1 MNRDATSL
9 FDTYSVAQRTIVRHE
24 LEFAPLAEFRKSL
37 IGIFQQLDRSDERQR
52 DIAVRIWSII
62 SRLMT
67 STAAFD
73 RMLPDATECIF
84 VSPQSVKENWGH
96 EIWANYDRAV
106 SIAYSLVGVPNPLA
120 QKMTETVEGLIKES
134 RSFAIYCPKVEIPE
148 LQRNLAEAGLDP
160 AGVKVVSTV
169 VDYRELGV
177 VDNIV
182 KIGPMRTQ
190 GRART
195 ADSLLTSPKCNSIVQ
210 LTWERAPDESSHGYD
225 PVVPVSRVHPG
236 RIKSALVDW
245 LVKVEPVVIEW
256 PHPIPP
262 PAPEASGL
270 QLSDDLSLLS
280 GVSRE
285 FRSAVLLTLDAE
297 YGMLCAPATK
307 MVVYHLG
314 QEGELCADL
323 RSASAIEPGA
333 YFAVAGAYANAADA
347 DGQVGAD
354 NYSQTWKKMLSE
366 AAESA
371 PIGFLQKLEQ
381 AGLDLSGLR
390 SATRHWMQPT
400 STVIHSPQ
408 KRGHFEILC
417 RVLGLNKQVNHRGAM
432 MPFWRA
438 AWAEIS
444 ISRGEAILEGMQNAD
459 MLESSILAALRQ
471 LNGHIKSEIGQ
482 SRKFEIKIPFGDEG
496 GHVPLSLHKV
506 AEVESGYRAPDV
518 ELRKILQLEFIQQWQ

>member
-9 FDTYSVAQRTIVRHE
+9 FDTYLADRRIIVRRE
-24 LEFAPLAEFRKSL
+24 LEFPPVAEFRKSL
-37 IGIFQQLDRSDERQR
+37 IGIFQQLDRADERQG

-84 VSPQSVKENWGH
+84 ISPKSVKENWGH

-106 SIAYSLVGVPNPLA
+106 SIAYSLVGVANPLA
-120 QKMTETVEGLIKES
+120 QKMTESVQELIKES

-148 LQRNLAEAGLDP
+148 LQRSLAEAELDP
-160 AGVKVVSTV
+160 SGVKVVSTV

-177 VDNIV
+177 VDTIIKV
-182 KIGPMRTQ
+182 GPMRTQ

-195 ADSLLTSPKCNSIVQ
+195 TDSLLTSPKCNSIIQ
-210 LTWERAPDESSHGYD
+210 LTWEKAPDEPSHGYD
-225 PVVPVSRVHPG
+225 PIVPVSREHAG
-236 RIKSALVDW
+236 RINSALVDW
-245 LVKVEPVVIEW
+245 QVNVEPVVIEW
-256 PHPIPP
+256 PHLI
-262 PAPEASGL
+262 PAPTTEASGL

-280 GVSRE
+280 GASKE
-285 FRSAVLLTLDAE
+285 FRSAVLLTLDSE
-297 YGMLCAPATK
+297 YGMLCAPATR

-314 QEGELCADL
+314 QEGELCADV
-323 RSASAIEPGA
+323 RSAAAIEPGS
-333 YFAVAGAYANAADA
+333 YIAVAGNYANDTLP

-354 NYSQTWKKMLSE
+354 NYSHVWKKKLSE

-371 PIGFLQKLEQ
+371 PLGFFQKLEQ
-381 AGLDLSGLR
+381 AGLDLVGLR
-390 SATRHWMQPT
+390 SAVKHWMQPT
-400 STVIHSPQ
+400 STVIHAPQ
-408 KRGHFEILC
+408 QRRHFEILC
-417 RVLGLNKQVNHRGAM
+417 RVLDLTYTVNHRGVS

-444 ISRGEAILEGMQNAD
+444 VSRGEAILEGMQNAD
-459 MLESSILAALRQ
+459 KLESSMLAALRQ
-471 LNGHIKSEIGQ
+471 LNGHIMSDIGQ
-482 SRKFEIKIPFGDEG
+482 SKKFDVKIPFGDEG
-496 GHVPLSLHKV
+496 GHIPLALHKV
-506 AEVESGYRAPDV
+506 AEVESGYRAPDA